1 MGNKHLPIAVLALC
15 LWVMPA
21 MAAER
26 IYCAASDAV
35 ANISLESGFSRND
48 EQRLN
53 HFRGIA
59 GVKADAIPPEFR
71 RFEINSEM
79 LRQYWTDDRDLRF
92 SLQSFSPPRAPAY
105 RITLSILTSRKSN
118 SAPRFEGSY
127 RLAVQKLNPGSRVE
141 GEILLD
147 QEASIFCAI
156 KR

>member
-1 MGNKHLPIAVLALC
+1 MRHKLLPVAMLALC
-15 LWVMPA
+15 PWAMPA
-21 MAAER
+21 AAAER

-48 EQRLN
+48 EERLN

-59 GVKADAIPPEFR
+59 GVKGDAVPAEFR
-71 RFEINSEM
+71 RFEINSDM

-92 SLQSFSPPRAPAY
+92 SLQLFSSPRTPAY

-127 RLAVQKLNPGSRVE
+127 RLAVQKLNPGSRIK

-147 QEASIFCAI
+147 QEAPIFCAI

>member
-1 MGNKHLPIAVLALC
+1 MRHKLLPVAILALC
-15 LWVMPA
+15 PWATPA

-26 IYCAASDAV
+26 IYCAASDTV

-59 GVKADAIPPEFR
+59 GVKGDAIPPEFR

-92 SLQSFSPPRAPAY
+92 SLQLFSSPRTPAY

-118 SAPRFEGSY
+118 SATRFEGSY
-127 RLAVQKLNPGSRVE
+127 RLAVQKLSPGSRVK
-141 GEILLD
+141 GDILLD
-147 QEASIFCAI
+147 QEAPIFCAI

>member
-1 MGNKHLPIAVLALC
+1 MRHKLLPVAMLALC
-15 LWVMPA
+15 PWAMPA

-59 GVKADAIPPEFR
+59 GVKGEAVPAEFR
-71 RFEINSEM
+71 RFEINSDM

-92 SLQSFSPPRAPAY
+92 SLQAFSSAKSPAY
-105 RITLSILTSRKSN
+105 RVTLSIVTLREAKSD
-118 SAPRFEGSY
+118 PRFEGSY
-127 RLAVQKLNPGSRVE
+127 RLAVQKLTPGSRVD
-141 GEILLD
+141 GETLLD
-147 QEASIFCAI
+147 QEAPIFCAI